1 MTPTPDLAK
10 RVAGA
15 VVERIATDRFCNS
28 ENIGDAV
35 FRELAVVAA
44 AKPAMANT
52 HEQTVVITYRDAAAF
67 MDFLRSH
74 NAPLAVVKE
83 AGQLLLSG
91 VRL

>member
-35 FRELAVVAA
+35 FRELAVAA
-44 AKPAMANT
+44 AKPALVNT

-74 NAPLAVVKE
+74 NAPLPVVKE
-83 AGQLLLSG
+83 AGRLLLSG

>member
-44 AKPAMANT
+44 AKPAMVNS
-52 HEQTVVITYRDAAAF
+52 HEQTVVITYRDGTDRNAARQEVF
-67 MDFLRSH
+67 NRLSDLSL
-74 NAPLAVVKE
+74 PDGVKP
-83 AGQLLLSG
+83 S
-91 VRL
+91 RR